1 MGLQMKSIR
10 RYILESL
17 KNITAYTTIT
27 GENIP
32 TKYFRQHI
40 SSENFFFRRALSVCK
55 IISFFSHKLAT
66 DGGIT
71 DERYTDEMLIACQKK
86 NFLSKTVKCCS
97 VLKPYL
103 HGKTS

>member
-1 MGLQMKSIR
+1 MKSIR

-32 TKYFRQHI
+32 TEYFRQHI
-40 SSENFFFRRALSVCK
+40 SSENFFFRRALSICK
-55 IISFFSHKLAT
+55 IISFFPTELAT

-71 DERYTDEMLIACQKK
+71 DEMLIARQKK
-86 NFLSKTVKCCS
+86 NFLNKTIKCCS